1 MYTCIRILLTC
12 KNTSIHISKICKILT
27 GINAQYR
34 LQTFTCDHSIT
45 VVWFYCIYMVEKIHG
60 IEHAQHGV
68 ARCIDCINRD
78 RINDTEQP
86 SPVSAPENVARVGCV
101 CLVHG

>member
-1 MYTCIRILLTC
+1 
-12 KNTSIHISKICKILT
+12 
-27 GINAQYR
+27 
-34 LQTFTCDHSIT
+34 
-45 VVWFYCIYMVEKIHG
+45 MVEKIHG

-78 RINDTEQP
+78 HIYDTEQP